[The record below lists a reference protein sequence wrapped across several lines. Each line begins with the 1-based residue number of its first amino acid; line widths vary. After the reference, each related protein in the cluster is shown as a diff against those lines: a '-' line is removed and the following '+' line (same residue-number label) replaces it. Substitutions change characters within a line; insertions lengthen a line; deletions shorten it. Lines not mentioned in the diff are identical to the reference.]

1 MMGEKWDLYIQKTER
16 WERKEVAQEKERERK
31 KEYTELISKIHPVDK
46 VPQRIKEQ
54 LFSFIFLAKLDT
66 LSTHGDIL
74 YNNMIWSEIIASI
87 FYNSS
92 IK

>member
-1 MMGEKWDLYIQKTER
+1 MMGENWDLYIQKTER

-46 VPQRIKEQ
+46 VPQEQ

-66 LSTHGDIL
+66 LSTHDDIL

-87 FYNSS
+87 FYNGS

>member
-1 MMGEKWDLYIQKTER
+1 MMGENWDLYIQKTER

-31 KEYTELISKIHPVDK
+31 KENTELISKIHPVDK

-66 LSTHGDIL
+66 LSTHDDIL
-74 YNNMIWSEIIASI
+74 YRNMIWSVIY
-87 FYNSS
+87 FLQQFHKLN
-92 IK
+92 